1 MGLFSIN
8 RIFYT
13 WAKEQLLWAN
23 TNNRPPMIPTMK
35 YTNKVEVMIFRMV
48 INSNNGKGDKTTL
61 FIIIQYLIIIFDKLI
76 IPFM

>member
-1 MGLFSIN
+1 
-8 RIFYT
+8 
-13 WAKEQLLWAN
+13 
-23 TNNRPPMIPTMK
+23 MIPTMK
-35 YTNKVEVMIFRMV
+35 YTNKVEVMIFLMV